1 MAIVPSRQHTVI
13 AYHKPVGELTTRQ
26 DGEGRRVVFDAL
38 PSLPRGRWINVGRLD
53 INTSGLLLFTTD
65 GELAHR
71 LMHPSFEIQRQY
83 DVRILGELS
92 VEQIQ
97 QLKAGVTLEDGMAR
111 FESVGGGRGSGAN
124 NWYRV
129 SLKEGR
135 NREVRRLIEGVGGVV
150 SRLLRIAFGPVE
162 LGRLRRGQSRILESD
177 EAQKLY
183 SAVGL
188 SDRRP

>member
-1 MAIVPSRQHTVI
+1 
-13 AYHKPVGELTTRQ
+13 
-26 DGEGRRVVFDAL
+26 
-38 PSLPRGRWINVGRLD
+38 
-53 INTSGLLLFTTD
+53 
-65 GELAHR
+65 
-71 LMHPSFEIQRQY
+71 
-83 DVRILGELS
+83 
-92 VEQIQ
+92 
-97 QLKAGVTLEDGMAR
+97 MAR

-150 SRLLRIAFGPVE
+150 SRLLRIAFGPVV

-177 EAQKLY
+177 EVQKLY

-188 SDRRP
+188 RDRRP